1 MPTIEEALAARAK
14 KKKKFKKESL
24 RPYSLN
30 PHLEEKSLKNIKR
43 TEEEQRENSKGTKTP
58 QLENS
63 KGTKTPQLENSKG
76 TKTPQLENSKGTKTP
91 QLENSKGTKTPQLEN
106 KGSTEQDSILSKSI
120 EEKRKIKLSNSAIFE
135 VQKLCGIQEKL
146 LILIVK
152 RCVENDGVKTG
163 PITNLE
169 IAERINI
176 SIYSAKESI
185 KRLVNKGIIK
195 REEGKKGPGGF
206 SNFSTNDEIIS
217 AVVSVFLSEAKK

>member
-43 TEEEQRENSKGTKTP
+43 TEEEQR
-58 QLENS
+58 ENS